1 MTPVGAGIYRGVAMT
16 PDNNNRHRVLMI
28 GGGFGGLQVVKH
40 LRHVPV
46 EVTLV
51 DCRNFHLFQPLTYQV
66 ATGTLS
72 PSDVTYPL
80 RSVFGSYEN
89 VRVILADVSGF
100 DLAARKVLLTSDE
113 RNAVP
118 AALEY
123 DTLVVAAGSSYS
135 YFGHEEWR
143 EVAGEVKSLESA
155 IQVRTRVLNAFERA
169 ELATDPGVCRAEMTF
184 VVVGGGPTGVEI
196 SGQIAELARATL
208 DRDFRRIDPGD
219 AEILL
224 VETADRILT
233 AFPESLSGKATK
245 ALQKLGVKVTVKRTV
260 IDIDRESVTL
270 QAPDGSTERVS
281 ARTVIWAA
289 GVRASPLASMLGEMS
304 GAPVDKAGRV
314 RVEPDLTLPGH
325 PEVLALG
332 DMASVSDG
340 KGGALALP
348 GLAPVAIQQGA
359 YAGRLIAHRLSGKPV
374 RPFRYFDKGN
384 LATVGRGSA
393 VAEIGLIRLSG
404 LPAWLIWLVVHIW
417 YLIGYQNRLVVIL
430 RWAISFFTRGR
441 ATGSRIIAPPE

>member
-1 MTPVGAGIYRGVAMT
+1 MTPEN
-16 PDNNNRHRVLMI
+16 DNRHRVLMI

-100 DLAARKVLLTSDE
+100 DLAARRVLLTSDA
-113 RNAVP
+113 RNAAP

-135 YFGHEEWR
+135 YFGHDEWR

-196 SGQIAELARATL
+196 SGQIAELAGATL
-208 DRDFRRIDPGD
+208 DRDFRRIDPSD

-233 AFPESLSGKATK
+233 AFPDSLSGKATK

-270 QAPDGSTERVS
+270 QAPDGSTERVA

-289 GVRASPLASMLGEMS
+289 GVRASPLATILGEMS

-340 KGGALALP
+340 KGGTLALP

-359 YAGRLIAHRLSGKPV
+359 YAARLISHRLSGKPV
-374 RPFRYFDKGN
+374 RAFRYFDKGN

-417 YLIGYQNRLVVIL
+417 YLIGYQNRLVVL
-430 RWAISFFTRGR
+430 VRWAISFFTRGR